1 MHILITGAAGFIGYH
16 LAARLIAEGH
26 TVVGIDNLNDYYDVQ
41 LKKDRLAQ
49 LAAGPNAAAF
59 HFRKLDLADGAGV
72 ARLFAEEGFTH
83 VVNLAAQAGVR
94 YSLKN
99 PAAYVQSNLVGFANV
114 LEGCRNTPVEHLL
127 FASSSSVYGMNARRP
142 YSPHDNVDHPV
153 SLYAATKKSDELMAH
168 AYSHLFRIPCSGL
181 RFFTVYGPW
190 GRPDMSP
197 YLFATAIVRGEPI
210 KLFNGGRMRRDFT
223 CIDDIVEGLAR
234 LLPLAPEPNA
244 AFDPKNPDPA
254 SSSAP
259 WRIFNIGNGRS
270 VELRDFIAAIEDAL
284 GKKARFELLPMQP
297 GDVEVTWADTA
308 DLTAV
313 TGFSPNT
320 SLQEGIA
327 RFAAW
332 YREYYRI

>member
-1 MHILITGAAGFIGYH
+1 MKILITGAAGFIGYH
-16 LAARLIAEGH
+16 LVSRLINEGH
-26 TVVGIDNLNDYYDVQ
+26 NVVGIDNINDYYDVR
-41 LKKDRLAQ
+41 LKKDRLEQ
-49 LAAGPNAAAF
+49 LAASPNAATF
-59 HFRKLDLADGAGV
+59 RFRKLDLADGAGV
-72 ARLFAEEGFTH
+72 ARLFAEEAFTH

-114 LEGCRNTPVEHLL
+114 LEGCRNTDVEHLL

-153 SLYAATKKSDELMAH
+153 SLYAATKKSNELMAH

-210 KLFNGGRMRRDFT
+210 KLFNGGRMLRDFT
-223 CIDDIVEGLAR
+223 YIDDIIEGIVR
-234 LLPLAPEPNA
+234 LLPHAPEPNS
-244 AFDPKNPDPA
+244 AFDPENPDPA

-259 WRIFNIGNGRS
+259 WRIFNIGNGRT
-270 VELRDFIAAIEDAL
+270 VELRDFINAIEDAL
-284 GKKARFELLPMQP
+284 GKKACFELLPMQL
-297 GDVEVTWADTA
+297 GDVEATWSDTA

-313 TGFSPNT
+313 TGFSPSTPLN
-320 SLQEGIA
+320 EGVF
-327 RFAAW
+327 RFIKW
-332 YREYYRI
+332 FENYYR